1 MTEKNILQIFGKKR
15 LGSFIVIFGILGIA
29 ISLVI
34 PILIVPCCL
43 VMAQAYSQLLFLL
56 VPIFIIILV
65 IGLYISFRS
74 ETEVKKIE
82 KRSFEDLLKKLPG
95 DEKEIIEKII
105 ESEGSILQSVLVD
118 KTKFTKVKVT
128 RILDK
133 LEGKGLIERKRRGMT
148 NVVILKH

>member
-1 MTEKNILQIFGKKR
+1 MIEKNILQIFGRKR
-15 LGSFIVIFGILGIA
+15 LGLFIVMFGIFGIA
-29 ISLVI
+29 VSLVI
-34 PILIVPCCL
+34 PNLIVPCCL
-43 VMAQAYSQLLFLL
+43 VMAQAYSKMLFLL
-56 VPIFIIILV
+56 IPIFIIILI
-65 IGLYISFRS
+65 IGLYIFFRP
-74 ETEVKKIE
+74 EPEVKKIE
-82 KRSFEDLLKKLPG
+82 KGSFGNILKKLTG
-95 DEKEIIEKII
+95 DEKEILEKII